1 MTPDDPHAPQSP
13 PRGLVRRYRAFLDVD
28 GGDERGPLLVAFT
41 LVNLCTGVA
50 RKFRRD
56 RCFTHA
62 ASLAYATLV
71 ALAPMTVLGFT
82 FFSAFGR
89 YDALRTK
96 AEEAIVSYFIPS
108 VGEQVMSL
116 LDNVTQNLQRLSL
129 PGLLLFLFAATVL
142 LNSLEGSFNAIWGV
156 QRNRS
161 YVSKLMVSWSL
172 LTLVP
177 ALLAGGW
184 VLADSL
190 QMHAVLS
197 APLQVGVT
205 CAFTWLA
212 FFFILYVLPHTR
224 TRLIPSLAGGF
235 VGALVWIVSR
245 GLFVYY
251 VQNISPMQAVLGGG
265 LATVALFLIWVYFSW
280 VVLLFSAETAYV
292 IQYPRT
298 RRDERRAAK
307 ITQSFR
313 SFYLVLMLAEISRR
327 FRTGAAG
334 EADPGELAG
343 AVGIPTTL
351 GPSLTEELI
360 RSRLVLRTEGGGLV
374 PARSPEELDLA
385 QVAAH
390 SERHALAAPAEVK
403 GHLANRVASLFRSA
417 ARDALTRLDGQT
429 IGDLLDKAEKN
440 GVQDPETDTSRD

>member
-1 MTPDDPHAPQSP
+1 MYPDAPSPTPVP
-13 PRGLVRRYRAFLDVD
+13 PRGLIRRYHAYVD
-28 GGDERGPLLVAFT
+28 GEIDEPPGPLLVAFT

-50 RKFRRD
+50 RKFQRD

-89 YDALRTK
+89 YQDLRTR

-108 VGEQVMSL
+108 VGEQVMVL
-116 LDNVTQNLQRLSL
+116 LDDVTQNLQRLSL

-142 LNSLEGSFNAIWGV
+142 LNSLEGSFNVIWGV

-161 YVSKLMVSWSL
+161 YVSKLMVSWST

-177 ALLAGGW
+177 ALIAGGW
-184 VLADSL
+184 VLADRL

-197 APLQVGVT
+197 APLRLGIT
-205 CAFTWLA
+205 YAFTWLA
-212 FFFILYVLPHTR
+212 FFFLLYVLPHTR
-224 TRLIPSLAGGF
+224 TRFVPSLAGGF
-235 VGALVWIVSR
+235 LGALVWLVSR

-251 VQNISPMQAVLGGG
+251 VQNISSMQAVLGGG

-280 VVLLFSAETAYV
+280 VVLLFSAEAAYV
-292 IQYPRT
+292 FQYPRT
-298 RRDERRAAK
+298 RRDERRAAL
-307 ITQSFR
+307 ITRSFR
-313 SFYLVLMLAEISRR
+313 SFYLVLMLAEIARR
-327 FRTGAAG
+327 FRAG
-334 EADPGELAG
+334 TSAEADPGELA
-343 AVGIPTTL
+343 ASVGIPTTL

-360 RSRLVLRTEGGGLV
+360 RSKLVLRTESGGLV
-374 PARSPEELDLA
+374 PARPPKELDLA
-385 QVAAH
+385 AVAAH

-403 GHLANRVASLFRSA
+403 GHLAQRVATLFRSA
-417 ARDALTRLDGQT
+417 ARDALDRLDGQT
-429 IGDLLDKAEKN
+429 IGDLLDQAERN
-440 GVQDPETDTSRD
+440 GKEKRDVRN